1 MILAGNVADEIYLLL
16 QTKSLTLYLPK
27 ASKNR

>member
-1 MILAGNVADEIYLLL
+1 MILAGNVADEIYPL
-16 QTKSLTLYLPK
+16 QTLSLTLYLPK